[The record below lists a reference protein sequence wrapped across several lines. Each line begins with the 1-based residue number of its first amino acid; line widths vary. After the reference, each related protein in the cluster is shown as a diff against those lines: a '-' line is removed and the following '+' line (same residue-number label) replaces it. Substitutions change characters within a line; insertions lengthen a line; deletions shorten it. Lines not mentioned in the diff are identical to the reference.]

1 MKKQNIAHRIHQA
14 VGISE
19 KDAATLLDWF
29 FELLKTTLQQGES
42 ISISNFG
49 SFTVRRRN
57 PRLGRNPQTGKPI
70 MIASRRV
77 VVFHASLDSKLKS
90 MVSKQSRKRQKTS
103 CGDRKSTRLNSSHG
117 YISYAVF
124 CL

>member
-1 MKKQNIAHRIHQA
+1 MKKQNIAHRIHQE

-77 VVFHASLDSKLKS
+77 VVFHASPRLKAE
-90 MVSKQSRKRQKTS
+90 V
-103 CGDRKSTRLNSSHG
+103 N
-117 YISYAVF
+117 AVPTEQEAPPANGK
-124 CL
+124 